1 MENRLFCAEM
11 TGQGELRHGVLKKNG
26 SFFFLQSVFR
36 AFSVNTIG

>member
-11 TGQGELRHGVLKKNG
+11 TGQGELRHGVLKKG
-26 SFFFLQSVFR
+26 FLFFLQSVFR

>member
-11 TGQGELRHGVLKKNG
+11 TGQGELRHGVLKKMVP
-26 SFFFLQSVFR
+26 FFLQSVFR